1 MEEKLEIRET
11 FLKLFIRE
19 LISNVEVSPEEFEE
33 VKKNGLGEEMN
44 PSMFREKEPLKRKKE
59 KILMKSVTPMTK
71 SVKKSNFEKP
81 KKINER
87 GKVKIRKRIEKK
99 TTSNLPESSGTKKE
113 KINQLLRDRRINRI
127 NCQGPEKR
135 ITVIVNGIPKMTNI
149 QLSEEE
155 IKSVIED
162 FSNLT
167 KIPLISNVF
176 KAAYHNLLISAIT
189 SEFVGSR
196 FIIIKK

>member
-81 KKINER
+81 KKES
-87 GKVKIRKRIEKK
+87 RKKLLVTFLNLVEQKK
-99 TTSNLPESSGTKKE
+99 KK
-113 KINQLLRDRRINRI
+113 
-127 NCQGPEKR
+127 
-135 ITVIVNGIPKMTNI
+135 
-149 QLSEEE
+149 
-155 IKSVIED
+155 
-162 FSNLT
+162 
-167 KIPLISNVF
+167 
-176 KAAYHNLLISAIT
+176 
-189 SEFVGSR
+189 
-196 FIIIKK
+196 